1 MKKVIVAILSAIML
15 FATTPVSYGESRDWR
30 GGIRSRIYEEQQRI
44 DRGFER
50 GSLTRR
56 EARRLQGE
64 LEGILG
70 RIDRMRFD
78 GRLDRRERE
87 RIHRDLNRLSRQIT
101 AEKRDSQRRR
111 Y

>member
-15 FATTPVSYGESRDWR
+15 FATTPVSYGENSDWH

-44 DRGFER
+44 DRGFDR

-56 EARRLQGE
+56 EARRLQRE
-64 LEGILG
+64 LGDILE
-70 RIDRMRFD
+70 RIDRMRSD
-78 GRLDRRERE
+78 GRLDRRERD

-101 AEKRDSQRRR
+101 VEKRDSQRRG